1 MKKLMT
7 MMLGLSLVMGSV
19 AVFAQTSTSTK
30 SSKKS
35 TKTKAAKST
44 KAKSTKAAK

>member
-7 MMLGLSLVMGSV
+7 MLLGLGLVMGSV
-19 AVFAQTSTSTK
+19 AVFAQPTGSTK

-35 TKTKAAKST
+35 TKTKAPKAT